1 MNGASNLLDGSGRL
15 VASLAYH
22 DHTNVAEWLIPTE
35 QPACAEWAR

>member
-15 VASLAYH
+15 VAILAYH
-22 DHTNVAEWLIPTE
+22 DHAKVAEWLIPIE